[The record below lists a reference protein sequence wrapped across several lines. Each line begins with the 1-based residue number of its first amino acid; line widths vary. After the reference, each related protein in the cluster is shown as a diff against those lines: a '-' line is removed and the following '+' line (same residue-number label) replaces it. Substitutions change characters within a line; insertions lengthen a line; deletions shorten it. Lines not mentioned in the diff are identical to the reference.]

1 MKDLDGL
8 REINVLLKRLQ
19 TFNPND
25 RFLFFFFSFFIKILG
40 KLKLQIAQKD
50 KKESLWIIVSLKAI
64 KRAKI
69 VGNDQRN

>member
-25 RFLFFFFSFFIKILG
+25 RFLFFFPFL
-40 KLKLQIAQKD
+40 
-50 KKESLWIIVSLKAI
+50 
-64 KRAKI
+64 
-69 VGNDQRN
+69 

>member
-8 REINVLLKRLQ
+8 RKINVLQKRLQ

-25 RFLFFFFSFFIKILG
+25 RFSFFMKILG

-50 KKESLWIIVSLKAI
+50 KKESSWIIVSLKAI

-69 VGNDQRN
+69 VENDQRN